1 MPRRPRAADLPRRLR
16 RLLTGLATMGVGI
29 ALMAHADLGLGPW
42 DVLHQGIAE
51 RTGLTLGLLNILVGA
66 AVLALWVPLRQRPGL
81 GTVLNVLVIG
91 AVVDL
96 TLALLPDLGP
106 LPVRAVAMVAG
117 VVLMGVGSGLYI
129 GAGLGPGPRDGLMTG
144 VAERGHTVRSVRTA
158 LELTVLALGWLLG
171 GTVGVGT
178 VVQAV
183 AIGPLVQ
190 ACLGWLSLPAPV
202 PAGEPAGR

>member
-1 MPRRPRAADLPRRLR
+1 
-16 RLLTGLATMGVGI
+16 MGAGI
-29 ALMAHADLGLGPW
+29 GLMAGADLGLGPW
-42 DVLHQGIAE
+42 DVLHQGLAE

-66 AVLALWVPLRQRPGL
+66 AVLALWVPLRIRPGI
-81 GTVLNVLVIG
+81 GTVLNVVIIG
-91 AVVDL
+91 LVVDA
-96 TLALLPDLGP
+96 TLALLPALES
-106 LPVRAVAMVAG
+106 LPVQVAAMVGG

-144 VAERGHTVRSVRTA
+144 LAARGHSVRSVRTA
-158 LELTVLALGWLLG
+158 LEVTVLVLGWLLG

-178 VVQAV
+178 VVLAV

-190 ACLGWLSLPAPV
+190 ACLEWFGLPAPE